1 MENKIILLIAL
12 TVAVVG
18 CSDLP
23 TGNNNGNPD
32 DQQQQEGQG
41 LEIVELRTTDNT
53 LRPGQSAKAVLRLKN
68 YHTEDVSI
76 INNTLIN
83 TGVVET
89 SDKSCSP
96 SEIQPAEEG
105 LTPEM
110 RCEWDLTVPEDVDI
124 STDQKAQSM
133 TLYLKYDS
141 SLTLVRPL
149 ELEFKEFD
157 DINST
162 STITR
167 SFSNGEVEGSLSVE
181 SPATLQGRTADFT
194 IQEVG
199 DGRVASPYSFEYY
212 PQQPQTFDGCPDQDE
227 PVVGNQLEFSCT
239 LEADSVAAR
248 NLYFSAYYKY
258 AKEPTLNINIVNN

>member
-1 MENKIILLIAL
+1 MENKVIILIAL
-12 TVAVVG
+12 TVAVAG
-18 CSDLP
+18 CTDLP
-23 TGNNNGNPD
+23 TSNNTDNSNNP
-32 DQQQQEGQG
+32 QQQEGQG
-41 LEIVELRTTDNT
+41 LEVVELRTTDNT

-68 YHTEDVSI
+68 YHTEEVSI

-83 TGVVET
+83 TGLVTVT
-89 SDKSCSP
+89 GKSCSP
-96 SEIQPAEEG
+96 SEIQQAEQG

-110 RCEWDLTVPEDVDI
+110 RCEWDLTVPEDVEM
-124 STDQKAQSM
+124 STESKAQSM

-162 STITR
+162 ATITR

-181 SPATLQGRTADFT
+181 NPATLQGRTADFT

-199 DGRVASPYSFEYY
+199 DGRVTSPYTFEYY
-212 PQQPQTFDGCPDQDE
+212 PQQPQTFEGCPDQDE
-227 PVVGNQLEFSCT
+227 PVVGNQLEFSCMVQ
-239 LEADSVAAR
+239 ADSATTR